1 MKKLLLTTILL
12 SLIACSSP
20 QADTVEAKREL
31 LAEKKDALR
40 ELQTEID
47 DLTKAIN
54 KLDPP
59 KQKAAVAVESM
70 TITPASFERYVE
82 IQGRVEAD
90 DIVNVS
96 SEIGGRIEMLMV
108 KEGDYVKKGQL
119 IASTDMSTL
128 EKQIDEIETNL
139 ELAKT
144 VYERQ
149 KRLWDQNIGSEI
161 QYLQAKA
168 NKESLEKSLS
178 TLKTQ
183 IGKKNIYAPI
193 NGYVDREFLQAGETA
208 SPGMPII
215 QILNT
220 ARVKVVADAQ
230 ENFLKSINK
239 GDSVHLYFPA
249 LDLQV
254 DETISQIG
262 RTIDLN
268 NRTFEIEIATSS
280 QNGQLKP
287 NLLSVISF
295 KDYEASE
302 VLSIPLDLIQQE
314 VNGRKYV
321 FVAKEKEGE
330 KIARKAYIELGESN
344 TKHVII
350 ESGLTEGDQ
359 IITLGAKSISNGDRI
374 KLNS

>member
-12 SLIACSSP
+12 SLFACSSP

-31 LAEKKDALR
+31 LTEKKDALR
-40 ELQTEID
+40 ELQAEID

-70 TITPASFERYVE
+70 TITPGSFERYVE

-96 SEIGGRIEMLMV
+96 SEIGGRIETLMV

-144 VYERQ
+144 VFERQ

-220 ARVKVVADAQ
+220 AKVKVVADAQ

-268 NRTFEIEIATSS
+268 NRTFEIEIATGS
-280 QNGQLKP
+280 QKGQLKP

-302 VLSIPLDLIQQE
+302 VLNIPLDLIQQE

-321 FVAKEKEGE
+321 FVAKEKEGN
-330 KIARKAYIELGESN
+330 KIATKAYIELGESN